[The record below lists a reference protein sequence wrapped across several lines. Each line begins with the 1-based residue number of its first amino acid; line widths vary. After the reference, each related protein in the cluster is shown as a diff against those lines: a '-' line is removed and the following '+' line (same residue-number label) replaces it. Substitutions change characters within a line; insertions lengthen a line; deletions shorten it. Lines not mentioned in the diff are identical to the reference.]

1 MSTIKANTISPD
13 DPTHDIT
20 LGASG
25 DTISVAGND
34 LRVNTVK
41 DKGGNTLWVS
51 DGAATLSNQAT
62 AIAPSNL
69 KLLTTNTVSNQAASA
84 FTSNIDSTY
93 DVYIIEFININPA
106 TNGTSF
112 TFQVS
117 TDGGSSYGKSIQST
131 LTQSYN
137 LGGSQAIQRQ
147 DSEDQLSGTTYVNLT
162 SANLGNESARG
173 GSGYFH
179 LIKPSSSTTSIYC
192 GAQTSWFGDDAA
204 SEFFMAAKILSTV
217 GPVDAINFKMASGN
231 LSGTFKLYGLL

>member
-1 MSTIKANTISPD
+1 MSTVKTNTILPD
-13 DPTHDIT
+13 DPAQDIT

-41 DKGGNTLWVS
+41 DKGENTLWTS
-51 DGAATLSNQAT
+51 DGAGNLSNQAA
-62 AIAPSNL
+62 AIGPSNL
-69 KLLTTNTVSNQAASA
+69 KLLDTNTVSNQAAAA

-93 DVYIIEFININPA
+93 DTYIIEFININPA

-117 TDGGSSYGKSIQST
+117 TDGGSSYGKSIIST
-131 LTQSYN
+131 LTQSLYH
-137 LGGSQAIQRQ
+137 GGTYAIQRQ
-147 DSEDQLSGTTYVNLT
+147 DSEDQVSGTTYVNLT
-162 SANLGNESARG
+162 SANLGNESDRG

-179 LIKPSSSTTSIYC
+179 LMNPSSSTNIIC
-192 GAQTSWFGDDAA
+192 WGAQTSWFGDTGA
-204 SEFFMAAKILSTV
+204 SEFFATGYVIGAV

-231 LSGTFKLYGLL
+231 LSGIFKLYGLL

>member
-1 MSTIKANTISPD
+1 MSTVKINTILPD
-13 DPTHDIT
+13 DPTQDIT

-41 DKGGNTLWVS
+41 DKGGNTLWTS
-51 DGAATLSNQAT
+51 DGAGNLSNLPAT
-62 AIAPSNL
+62 IAASNL

-93 DVYIIEFININPA
+93 DTYIIELININPA
-106 TNGTSF
+106 TNATSF

-117 TDGGSSYGKSIQST
+117 TDGGSTYGKSIQST

-137 LGGSQAIQRQ
+137 LGGSQAIQYQ
-147 DSEDQLSGTTYVNLT
+147 AGDDQVSGTTYVNLT
-162 SANLGNESARG
+162 SPNLGNESVRG

-179 LIKPSSSTTSIYC
+179 LMKPSSSTTAIYC

-204 SEFFMAAKILSTV
+204 SQFFMAAEILGTV

-231 LSGTFKLYGLL
+231 LSGIFKLYGLL

>member
-1 MSTIKANTISPD
+1 MSTVKANTILPD
-13 DPTHDIT
+13 DPTQDIT

-25 DTISVAGND
+25 DTVSVAAD
-34 LRVNTVK
+34 SIDTNTVK
-41 DKGGNTLWVS
+41 DKGGNILWSS
-51 DGAATLSNQAT
+51 DGAGNLSNQAA
-62 AIAPSNL
+62 AIGSSNL
-69 KLLTTNTVSNQAASA
+69 KLLDTNTVSNQAASA

-93 DVYIIEFININPA
+93 DTYIIEFININPA

-137 LGGSQAIQRQ
+137 LGGSQAKQYQ
-147 DSEDQLSGTTYVNLT
+147 AGDDQVSGTTYVNLT
-162 SANLGNESARG
+162 SPNLGNESDRG
-173 GSGYFH
+173 GSGQFYIF
-179 LIKPSSSTTSIYC
+179 KPSSSTTSIFC

-204 SEFFMAAKILSTV
+204 SEFFMAAMVIGTV

-231 LSGTFKLYGLL
+231 LSGIFKLYGLL